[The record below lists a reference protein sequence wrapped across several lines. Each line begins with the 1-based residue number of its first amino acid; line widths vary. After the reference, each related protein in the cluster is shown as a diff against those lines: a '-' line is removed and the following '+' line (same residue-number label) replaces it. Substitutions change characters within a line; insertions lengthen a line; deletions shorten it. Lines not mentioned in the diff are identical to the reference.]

1 MNREGKLQQIGL
13 KDILIIAPYNAQ
25 VFELQEC
32 LPAARI
38 GTVDKFQGQEAAIV
52 IYSMTTSSRA
62 DAPRGM
68 EFLYSLNRLN
78 VATSRAMCLCVL
90 VGSPL
95 LFEPEC
101 RTPEQMRMANAY
113 CRFLEIAKVV

>member
-1 MNREGKLQQIGL
+1 
-13 KDILIIAPYNAQ
+13 
-25 VFELQEC
+25 
-32 LPAARI
+32 
-38 GTVDKFQGQEAAIV
+38 
-52 IYSMTTSSRA
+52 
-62 DAPRGM
+62 
-68 EFLYSLNRLN
+68 
-78 VATSRAMCLCVL
+78 LCVL